1 MMRDYGLEIKNRV
14 EFIRSVLRDAG
25 ADGIVY
31 GNSGGKDS
39 ALVGILCKMACANT
53 VGLIMPCGAK
63 RNYLS
68 DRIDAEN
75 VAQQFAITT
84 RMIDLAAVR
93 NEIVRAAGEL
103 TKRTE
108 AARVNVAPRLRMTA
122 LYMVAAS
129 ETGLL
134 PEQATE

>member
-1 MMRDYGLEIKNRV
+1 M

-39 ALVGILCKMACANT
+39 ALVGILVKWRVQYEAYYN
-53 VGLIMPCGAK
+53 VGK
-63 RNYLS
+63 RNYLKR

-84 RMIDLAAVR
+84 RMIDL
-93 NEIVRAAGEL
+93 
-103 TKRTE
+103 
-108 AARVNVAPRLRMTA
+108 RL
-122 LYMVAAS
+122 
-129 ETGLL
+129 
-134 PEQATE
+134 